1 MENPQFASDQARM
14 HNFPGSE
21 LDLDLRVSLT
31 KGYLVENHWLYFMSF
46 VLSYMLMHPGIYSK
60 TLGEKKKKGRHKG
73 IPMAEQYPF
82 SMNRGNC
89 SVTL

>member
-1 MENPQFASDQARM
+1 MGNPQFASDQARM

-31 KGYLVENHWLYFMSF
+31 KGYLVKNHWLYSMSF

-60 TLGEKKKKGRHKG
+60 SIGEKKGGRHKG
-73 IPMAEQYPF
+73 IPMAEQYPS
-82 SMNRGNC
+82 SMNRGTC